1 MTQNIIQIILYT
13 YAYGQATSKFLPRN
27 GFKWVGPKEFE
38 LSKHTRNSLK
48 DCILENDLEYP
59 KELCELHNDCPLAPD
74 KMEIKKEMIS
84 DYQKKIADFYNI
96 PLGDVKKMVHNFFD
110 KQRHVLH
117 YEELQLYLKLGLRL

>member
-1 MTQNIIQIILYT
+1 M
-13 YAYGQATSKFLPRN
+13 
-27 GFKWVGPKEFE
+27 
-38 LSKHTRNSLK
+38 SKHTRNSLK

-117 YEELQLYLKLGLRL
+117 YEELQLYLKLGLRM